1 MPLKDQIKNLTRKL
15 VEDKPD
21 EAALGRMVRR
31 MVRKSTVT
39 RLHFRD
45 DGIIPNHPHWPLL
58 VYRRAVTLARGYD
71 PAASIDAL
79 FSANGWGRSWR
90 DSIYDF
96 LHYHSQIHEV
106 LGVAKGHAIV
116 EFGGIKGKRIMVR
129 VGDIA
134 ILPAGTGHRLIEASK
149 DLLIVGAY
157 PADGT
162 YDECTDTRDAVEAR
176 KRIAKT
182 KRPKSDPVHGKR
194 GGLLEA
200 WKRGHN

>member
-1 MPLKDQIKNLTRKL
+1 MPLTDQVKNLTRKL

-21 EAALGRMVRR
+21 QAALSR

-39 RLHFRD
+39 RLHFKD
-45 DGIIPNHPHWPLL
+45 DGIIPNHPRWPLL
-58 VYRRAVTLARGYD
+58 VYRRAVMLARGYD
-71 PAASIDAL
+71 PAVSIDAL

-90 DSIYDF
+90 DSVYDF

-106 LGVAKGHAIV
+106 LGVAKGSAVV
-116 EFGGIKGKRIMVR
+116 EFGGIKGKRITVHA
-129 VGDIA
+129 GDVA

-149 DLLIVGAY
+149 DFLIVGAY

-162 YDECTDTRDAVEAR
+162 YDECTDTRDAVGAR

-182 KRPKSDPVHGKR
+182 KRPKSDPIYGKR
-194 GGLLEA
+194 GGLMRS
-200 WKRGHN
+200 WRKRHN

>member
-1 MPLKDQIKNLTRKL
+1 MPLTNQIKNLTRKL

-21 EAALGRMVRR
+21 EAALGRMVH
-31 MVRKSTVT
+31 KGIVT

-58 VYRRAVTLARGYD
+58 VYRHAIALARGYD

-116 EFGGIKGKRIMVR
+116 EFGGIKGKRITVR
-129 VGDIA
+129 VGDVA
-134 ILPAGTGHRLIEASK
+134 ILPAGTGHCLLEASK
-149 DLLIVGAY
+149 DFLIVGAY

-162 YDECTDTRDAVEAR
+162 YDECTDTRDVVEAR

-182 KRPKSDPVHGKR
+182 KRPKSDPLYGKR

-200 WKRGHN
+200 WKRGRN